1 MMATIKSLSEISD
14 IFVTL
19 VLASV
24 DCIFK
29 QAQLSLVLAVMSG
42 FWLGPAHLRCCV
54 LRLWVAFPS
63 LVSQLDSSDPM
74 WVDKVGTAHN
84 FWGWQVQLHHFSP
97 GDFNTMGKPW
107 LLPWFLGVWL
117 LGLWVQGQGVYFP
130 EATAPERTPI
140 LGNIIWTKP
149 EIANWRPYGW
159 ALLTG
164 VSCLLITWPRVCPC
178 FPQLPSSSLPTP
190 ALVSSSIQP
199 ALLFTSITHLAPKVI
214 RVCSL
219 RAKQCWAPPMVL
231 GSVCGV
237 VGGETC
243 YHVFCAL

>member
-1 MMATIKSLSEISD
+1 MATIKSLSEISN

-42 FWLGPAHLRCCV
+42 FWLGLAHLRCCV
-54 LRLWVAFPS
+54 LILWVAFQS

-74 WVDKVGTAHN
+74 WALPITFGDGRFSFTTSARGILTQWEN
-84 FWGWQVQLHHFSP
+84 LGCFPDSWGFDSW
-97 GDFNTMGKPW
+97 GCG
-107 LLPWFLGVWL
+107 
-117 LGLWVQGQGVYFP
+117 VQGQGVYFP

-149 EIANWRPYGW
+149 EIANWRPCGW
-159 ALLTG
+159 ALRTG
-164 VSCLLITWPRVCPC
+164 VSCLLNTWPRVCPC

-214 RVCSL
+214 WVCSP
-219 RAKQCWAPPMVL
+219 RAR
-231 GSVCGV
+231 
-237 VGGETC
+237 
-243 YHVFCAL
+243 